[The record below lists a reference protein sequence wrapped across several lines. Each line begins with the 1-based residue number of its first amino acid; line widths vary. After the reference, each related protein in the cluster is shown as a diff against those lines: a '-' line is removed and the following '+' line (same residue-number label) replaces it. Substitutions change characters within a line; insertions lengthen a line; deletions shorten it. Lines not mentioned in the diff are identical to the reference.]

1 MDFEHKNFYLMDG
14 HGNPQHS
21 PYSLLY
27 NVTVSFLNDT
37 KSNVSR
43 KWPSFEIEG
52 YLSVRVG
59 RSKPLTHAAEIN
71 ISETK
76 SYRHQQPTTQMKG
89 LLSVPNSESID
100 RCDTPKIHQAFTD
113 ASANKV
119 RSQKCGQPHYRF
131 HKKHKYWAKL
141 GVPCVS
147 KWRLFVQTVAISL
160 GRLPLWTMF
169 TQQYDALSGHKW
181 GGTYQIGR
189 PSLFFRDP
197 EIIRCCLVNS
207 FSHFH
212 DRHDVKTNEDDPLTQ
227 DLFHLCGHRW
237 HIVRQRVA
245 QAFSSAKLRLLYQSL
260 CGCAQK
266 LDAHISSLCSEQGSE
281 EVEVCI
287 KELMANYTMEVISA
301 SALGIQCNAIKY
313 PDCELRRILELTMSF
328 SFRKYCI
335 WFMECIWPGLYG
347 KLGPV
352 LTENIMVGIISSFLS
367 VGYETMAS
375 VLAICLYEVALHQEV
390 QQRLF
395 QEISQVRKEAG
406 GEITFDDTKKLQFM
420 EQVMSETL
428 RKYPVATTI
437 GRCCTEP
444 FQMPDSPVVVEK
456 GILCFF
462 PTLSLHHDP
471 KYFPEPEK
479 FDPDRFAPE
488 NLDKIVPGSYLP
500 FGDGPRSCIGNVFQ
514 VT

>member
-1 MDFEHKNFYLMDG
+1 METFTVILLILM
-14 HGNPQHS
+14 
-21 PYSLLY
+21 
-27 NVTVSFLNDT
+27 
-37 KSNVSR
+37 
-43 KWPSFEIEG
+43 
-52 YLSVRVG
+52 
-59 RSKPLTHAAEIN
+59 
-71 ISETK
+71 
-76 SYRHQQPTTQMKG
+76 
-89 LLSVPNSESID
+89 SIF
-100 RCDTPKIHQAFTD
+100 IY
-113 ASANKV
+113 
-119 RSQKCGQPHYRF
+119 GQYRF

-347 KLGPV
+347 KLG
-352 LTENIMVGIISSFLS
+352 ISHVS
-367 VGYETMAS
+367 
-375 VLAICLYEVALHQEV
+375 C
-390 QQRLF
+390 
-395 QEISQVRKEAG
+395 EI
-406 GEITFDDTKKLQFM
+406 LQFYRSIIKDAEEM
-420 EQVMSETL
+420 KRKDAEPHRKDFLQILMNLRDSEQQSE
-428 RKYPVATTI
+428 RK
-437 GRCCTEP
+437 TEKNDVRRP
-444 FQMPDSPVVVEK
+444 SYSNSRSSPDGEYH
-456 GILCFF
+456 GG
-462 PTLSLHHDP
+462 HHQL
-471 KYFPEPEK
+471 FS
-479 FDPDRFAPE
+479 FCR
-488 NLDKIVPGSYLP
+488 L
-500 FGDGPRSCIGNVFQ
+500 
-514 VT
+514 